1 MDIGKRITFLR
12 TQKNY
17 TVNRLA
23 NKAGISQSY
32 LREIELGN
40 KNPTVEILSYL
51 CEVLE
56 ISLSYFFDDNAP
68 LGFLEDPLVKRI
80 YELSPKQRATL
91 LGFLDALHEPH

>member
-56 ISLSYFFDDNAP
+56 KR
-68 LGFLEDPLVKRI
+68 FLWW
-80 YELSPKQRATL
+80 
-91 LGFLDALHEPH
+91 